1 MRPSGNPPPAPVS
14 DGPIDNRPID
24 NRPTDDWPTD
34 DWPSS
39 DLIGS
44 DRRGLPPAGEKGD
57 IDAVLAVLEQVPD
70 PEVPVVSVVELG
82 IVRDIDWVD
91 DRLAVNVTPTYSGC
105 PATEVIEQHIHEAL
119 VAAGYSDP
127 LIQRRLSPAWTTDW
141 LTNAGRE
148 KLRAYGIAPPVGS
161 ASKRSLTG
169 QSDPV
174 VPCPLCGSNTTERVS
189 EFGSTACKAL
199 YRCRDCL
206 EPFDY
211 FKCL

>member
-1 MRPSGNPPPAPVS
+1 MRPHGDHPSTS
-14 DGPIDNRPID
+14 
-24 NRPTDDWPTD
+24 TD
-34 DWPSS
+34 DWPSR

-44 DRRGLPPAGEKGD
+44 DRSGLPRAGEKGD
-57 IDAVLAVLEQVPD
+57 VEAVLAVLQHVLD

-82 IVRDIDWVD
+82 IVRDTVWVD
-91 DRLAVNVTPTYSGC
+91 GRLVVSVTPTYSGC

-119 VAAGYSDP
+119 VTAGYSDP

-141 LTNAGRE
+141 LNETGRE

-169 QSDPV
+169 QSDPL
-174 VPCPLCGSNTTERVS
+174 VPCPLCGSKATERVS

>member
-1 MRPSGNPPPAPVS
+1 MLPSGNHPSKPV
-14 DGPIDNRPID
+14 
-24 NRPTDDWPTD
+24 D

-44 DRRGLPPAGEKGD
+44 DRSGLPHAGDEGD
-57 IDAVLAVLEQVPD
+57 IDAVRAVLQEVPD

-82 IVRDIDWVD
+82 IVRDIEWLDG
-91 DRLAVNVTPTYSGC
+91 RLVVSVTPTYSGC

-119 VAAGYSDP
+119 VAAGYPDP

-141 LTNAGRE
+141 LTEAGRE

-161 ASKRSLTG
+161 ASKHSLVG
-169 QSDPV
+169 QADPV
-174 VPCPLCGSNTTERVS
+174 VPCPLCGSEATERVS

>member
-1 MRPSGNPPPAPVS
+1 MLPSGNPPMKPL
-14 DGPIDNRPID
+14 DE
-24 NRPTDDWPTD
+24 
-34 DWPSS
+34 WPSS

-44 DRRGLPPAGEKGD
+44 DRSGLPRAGEEGD
-57 IDAVLAVLEQVPD
+57 IEAVLAVLQEVLD

-82 IVRDIDWVD
+82 IVRDIDWINGQ
-91 DRLAVNVTPTYSGC
+91 LKVNVTPTYSGC
-105 PATEVIEQHIHEAL
+105 PATEVIEKHIHEAL
-119 VAAGYSDP
+119 VAAGYPAP
-127 LIQRRLSPAWTTDW
+127 LLQRRLSPAWTTDW
-141 LTNAGRE
+141 LTADGRE

-161 ASKRSLTG
+161 ANKRSLIG
-169 QSDPV
+169 QSDPI
-174 VPCPLCGSNTTERVS
+174 VPCPLCGSEATERVS

>member
-1 MRPSGNPPPAPVS
+1 MQPSGNHPSASS
-14 DGPIDNRPID
+14 DDKLI
-24 NRPTDDWPTD
+24 D

-44 DRRGLPPAGEKGD
+44 DRSGLPPAGDEGD
-57 IDAVLAVLEQVPD
+57 VNAVLAVLQEVPD

-82 IVRDIDWVD
+82 IVRDIDWLD
-91 DRLAVNVTPTYSGC
+91 GRLAVSVTPTYSGC

-141 LTNAGRE
+141 LSEAGRE
-148 KLRAYGIAPPVGS
+148 KLRAYGIAPPVES

-169 QSDPV
+169 QPDPV
-174 VPCPLCGSNTTERVS
+174 VPCPLCGSNATERVS

>member
-24 NRPTDDWPTD
+24 NRPIDNRPTD

>member
-1 MRPSGNPPPAPVS
+1 MRPSGNHPSAS
-14 DGPIDNRPID
+14 IDDKLI
-24 NRPTDDWPTD
+24 D

-44 DRRGLPPAGEKGD
+44 DRSGLPPAGDEGD
-57 IDAVLAVLEQVPD
+57 VNAVLAVLQEVPD

-82 IVRDIDWVD
+82 IVRNIDWVD
-91 DRLAVNVTPTYSGC
+91 GRLTVSVTPTYSGC

-127 LIQRRLSPAWTTDW
+127 LIQRSLSPAWTTDW
-141 LTNAGRE
+141 LSEAGRE

-174 VPCPLCGSNTTERVS
+174 VPCPLCGSNATERVS

>member
-24 NRPTDDWPTD
+24 NRPTD

-141 LTNAGRE
+141 LTDTGRE

-161 ASKRSLTG
+161 AGKRSLTG

-174 VPCPLCGSNTTERVS
+174 VPCPLCGSNATERVS

-199 YRCRDCL
+199 YRCLDCL

>member
-1 MRPSGNPPPAPVS
+1 MQPSGNHPSSSTQA
-14 DGPIDNRPID
+14 
-24 NRPTDDWPTD
+24 
-34 DWPSS
+34 WPSS
-39 DLIGS
+39 DLIGT
-44 DRRGLPPAGEKGD
+44 DRSGLPPAGDEGD
-57 IDAVLAVLEQVPD
+57 INAVLAVLQEVPD

-82 IVRDIDWVD
+82 IVRDIQWIDSQ
-91 DRLAVNVTPTYSGC
+91 LAVSVTPTYSGC
-105 PATEVIEQHIHEAL
+105 PATEVIEQHIYEAL
-119 VAAGYSDP
+119 VAAGYPNP

-141 LTNAGRE
+141 LTEAGRE
-148 KLRAYGIAPPVGS
+148 KLHAYGIAPPVGS

-169 QSDPV
+169 HSDPV
-174 VPCPLCGSNTTERVS
+174 VPCPLCGSKATERVS

>member
-1 MRPSGNPPPAPVS
+1 MLLSGNPPMKPL
-14 DGPIDNRPID
+14 
-24 NRPTDDWPTD
+24 D

-44 DRRGLPPAGEKGD
+44 DRSGLPRAGDEGD
-57 IDAVLAVLEQVPD
+57 IEAVLAVLQEVLD

-82 IVRDIDWVD
+82 IVRDIAWVNGQ
-91 DRLAVNVTPTYSGC
+91 LKVSVTPTYSGC
-105 PATEVIEQHIHEAL
+105 PATEVIEKHIHEAL
-119 VAAGYSDP
+119 VAAGYPDP
-127 LIQRRLSPAWTTDW
+127 LLQRRLSPAWTTDW
-141 LTNAGRE
+141 LTEAGRE

-161 ASKRSLTG
+161 ASKRSLIG
-169 QSDPV
+169 QSDPI
-174 VPCPLCGSNTTERVS
+174 VPCPLCGSEATERVS

-199 YRCRDCL
+199 YRCRNCL